1 MANMEDVERERK
13 TCNNTATNIHLA
25 HCKGVTKLKT
35 DNHSHSIDTVAF
47 CSLSINPVSENQ
59 VAIFN
64 PILSLAATLASP
76 IMNDMSQLP

>member
-1 MANMEDVERERK
+1 MQQHGNQHSPGALQR
-13 TCNNTATNIHLA
+13 CH
-25 HCKGVTKLKT
+25 KLKT